1 MPGSLDTWIA
11 IAGMAIV
18 TYACRAGGFWA
29 MRFVR
34 LTPRVEGVLAAMPM
48 AVIAALLARSLS
60 ESGWIE
66 AAGVAVAFG
75 LTRALSNDFVG
86 MVAGVAAVAALR
98 FVASS

>member
-1 MPGSLDTWIA
+1 
-11 IAGMAIV
+11 
-18 TYACRAGGFWA
+18 